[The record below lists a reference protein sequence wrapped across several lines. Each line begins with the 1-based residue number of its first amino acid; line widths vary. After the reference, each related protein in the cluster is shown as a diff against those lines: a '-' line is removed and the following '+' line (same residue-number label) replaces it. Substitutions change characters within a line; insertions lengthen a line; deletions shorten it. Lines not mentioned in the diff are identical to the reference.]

1 MDKTDIFN
9 DTLAAVAGGAR
20 VRVSLDSHCLQVNGC
35 DVINQGQWQGKLGV
49 PRVDEATA
57 LAMIEQ
63 AFATF
68 ECSVP
73 AHDGRDRSRWF
84 AALDEDQLTD
94 RDLVTGQER
103 PRARARLELLT
114 LSLIINGSLTPDG
127 PQMQGRWFWQ
137 SKAHPRLVIL
147 TQWLKCL

>member
-63 AFATF
+63 A
-68 ECSVP
+68 
-73 AHDGRDRSRWF
+73 SRES
-84 AALDEDQLTD
+84 ADIVMQLDEDQLTD
-94 RDLVTGQER
+94 SQMVLSDER
-103 PRARARLELLT
+103 PVARARLELLT
-114 LSLIINGSLTPDG
+114 LSLIINGSLTTDS